1 MRNSY
6 GCSTGIPINLT
17 ILWLK
22 SLINKSKTTDR
33 DKIIILTVTILEWK
47 SNGQL
52 VMSGGFI
59 LGILITN
66 ICQKC
71 NQAKIK
77 FCLSADL
84 KIY

>member
-1 MRNSY
+1 MDAQFIWLQY
-6 GCSTGIPINLT
+6 GIPI
-17 ILWLK
+17 K

-47 SNGQL
+47 SYGQL

-66 ICQKC
+66 IGQKS

-77 FCLSADL
+77 FCLSAEL
-84 KIY
+84 KTY

>member
-1 MRNSY
+1 M
-6 GCSTGIPINLT
+6 
-17 ILWLK
+17 
-22 SLINKSKTTDR
+22 
-33 DKIIILTVTILEWK
+33 ILTVTILEWK

-66 ICQKC
+66 IRQNS

-84 KIY
+84 KTY